1 MLNEAGDDIPVVTTL
16 HGTDIT
22 IVGQDHSFHT
32 ITKFSIEKS
41 DRISAVS
48 RFLRD
53 ETMFTFG
60 CAGCEVEVIHNFIDP
75 EVFDRERQ
83 RPVLREQFPD
93 RKILLH
99 ISNFRAVKR
108 VVDVVRI
115 FARVRAQ
122 QPGVLVM
129 VGDGPDRDDA
139 VEEARNLGVEQDV
152 RFLGRID
159 DIAPLL
165 ASADLFLL
173 PSDRESFGL
182 SALEALACGVPV
194 IGCNVGGLPE
204 VVRDG
209 ETGVLRAPG
218 DIGGMAAAATGIISD
233 AARWNAMSRHAAA
246 DARARFAE
254 ATIVPQYEA
263 LYAKA
268 VKDRPR
274 PATARPVTR

>member
-1 MLNEAGDDIPVVTTL
+1 DIAVVTTL

-32 ITKFSIEKS
+32 ITKFSIERS
-41 DRISAVS
+41 DRVSAVS

-53 ETMFTFG
+53 ETIFTFG

-75 EVFDRERQ
+75 GVFSRVAHQ
-83 RPVLREQFPD
+83 PVLRAQYPGK
-93 RKILLH
+93 RILIH

-115 FARVRAQ
+115 FARVRTQVPSA
-122 QPGVLVM
+122 LVM

-139 VEEARNLGVEQDV
+139 EEEAKTLGVNEDV
-152 RFLGRID
+152 HFLGRID

-165 ASADLFLL
+165 ASSDLFLL

-182 SALEALACGVPV
+182 SGLEALACGVPV

-218 DIGGMAAAATGIISD
+218 DIGGMAAAAAGILGD
-233 AARWNAMSRHAAA
+233 QARWQTMSDRAAE

-254 ATIVPQYEA
+254 DAIVPLYEA

-268 VKDRPR
+268 VRDRPR
-274 PATARPVTR
+274 PATAGSAAR

>member
-1 MLNEAGDDIPVVTTL
+1 MLHETADDIAVVTTL

-22 IVGQDHSFHT
+22 IVGQDQSFHT

-53 ETMFTFG
+53 ETIFTFG
-60 CAGCEVEVIHNFIDP
+60 CAGCEVEVIHNFMDP
-75 EVFDRERQ
+75 TQFDRQ
-83 RPVLREQFPD
+83 TQAPVLKQQFPD

-99 ISNFRAVKR
+99 ISNFRPVKR

-115 FARVRAQ
+115 FARVRAET
-122 QPGVLVM
+122 PSVLVM
-129 VGDGPDRDDA
+129 VGDGPDRVDA
-139 VEEARNLGVEQDV
+139 VDEARKLGVEEHV
-152 RFLGRID
+152 HFLGRID

-165 ASADLFLL
+165 SSADLFLL
-173 PSDRESFGL
+173 PSNRESFGL

-218 DIGGMAAAATGIISD
+218 NIDSMSTAALSILGDQERWQSMSDLAAS
-233 AARWNAMSRHAAA
+233 
-246 DARARFAE
+246 DARARFSENA
-254 ATIVPQYEA
+254 IVPLYEA
-263 LYAKA
+263 LYRKA
-268 VKDRPR
+268 IADRPR
-274 PATARPVTR
+274 PKSARPSA